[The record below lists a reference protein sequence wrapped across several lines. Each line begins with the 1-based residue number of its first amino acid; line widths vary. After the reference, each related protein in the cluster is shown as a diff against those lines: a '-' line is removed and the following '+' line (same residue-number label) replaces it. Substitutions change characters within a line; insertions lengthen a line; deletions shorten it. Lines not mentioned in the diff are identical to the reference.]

1 MQHGP
6 EQTPARALAE
16 RFGNPDAMRALYA
29 PDIEWTISSSLGVPR
44 LVGCEAVYAFN
55 RQVWT
60 EHHRPDCTVTILD
73 ETGDQLSSA
82 VRFIY
87 RAWSHFASGW
97 YENEYSLFVRNGAGG
112 IVRVA
117 EAFDTAATIDF
128 LAGKALG
135 ASWAMIDGT
144 AGDRIGVLGR

>member
-1 MQHGP
+1 MQQGP
-6 EQTPARALAE
+6 QATPARALAE
-16 RFGNPDAMRALYA
+16 RFGNPDAMRDLYA
-29 PDIEWTISSSLGVPR
+29 PDIEWTISASLRVPR
-44 LVGCEAVYAFN
+44 LVGRDAVYAFN

-87 RAWSHFASGW
+87 RAWSHFANDW
-97 YENEYSLFVRNGAGG
+97 YENEYSLFVRNSDMGS
-112 IVRVA
+112 VSVA

-128 LAGKALG
+128 LAGKAIG
-135 ASWAMIDGT
+135 TSWGSIDGA
-144 AGDRIGVLGR
+144 AGDRIGDLGR